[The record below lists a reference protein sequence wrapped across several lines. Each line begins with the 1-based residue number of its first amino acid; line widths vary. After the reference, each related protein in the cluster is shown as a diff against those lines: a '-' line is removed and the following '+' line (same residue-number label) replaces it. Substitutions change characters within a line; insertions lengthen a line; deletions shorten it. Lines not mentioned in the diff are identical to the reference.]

1 MSEPFEWINRR
12 ALIVYVKQLKHVRQ
26 LRRYGVI
33 QYVSKKMK
41 YVVLYV
47 NEAQIESLTKTIKQL
62 PCVLK
67 VEQSYRPDIRT
78 NYNMEES

>member
-1 MSEPFEWINRR
+1 MGEEFEMVARR
-12 ALIVYVKQLKHVRQ
+12 ALIVYVKQLKYVKQ

-47 NEAQIESLTKTIKQL
+47 NEVEIEEIYRTIRPL
-62 PCVLK
+62 RGVVK
-67 VEQSYRPDIRT
+67 VEYSYRPDIKT
-78 NYNMEES
+78 DYETGEQ